1 MKTSQNG
8 YELIKAFEGL
18 HKVKSD
24 GMVRAYRCPAGKWTI
39 GWGHTK
45 GVKSG
50 MTATPAECE
59 EFLKLDVEDV
69 EYAVNRRIKVAVTQN
84 QLDAIVSFVFNVGVG
99 NFERSTLLRKLNTE
113 DYDGAAAQFVR
124 WNKARVDGD
133 LVTLSGLTR
142 RRTAEAALFEMDV
155 EIASEGNLLPP
166 QKVELADSKPL
177 SKSRTIW
184 GVSIA
189 GASTALNEIT
199 SQLQPLLRF
208 ADSLT
213 AVFVLVTLIG
223 LGFAAYARYTDHLN
237 GVK

>member
-45 GVKSG
+45 SVKSG

-59 EFLKLDVEDV
+59 EFLRLDVEDV
-69 EYAVNRRIKVAVTQN
+69 EYTVNKKVNVPITQN
-84 QLDAIVSFVFNVGVG
+84 QFDALVSFVFNVGAG

-124 WNKARVDGD
+124 WNKARVEGE

-155 EIASEGNLLPP
+155 EIASDGNLLPA
-166 QKVELADSKPL
+166 QKVELADTKPL

-184 GVSIA
+184 GVCVA

-213 AVFVLVTLIG
+213 AIFVVLTLVG
-223 LGFAAYARYTDHLN
+223 LGLAAYARYNDHKD